1 MYDVIVVFTG
11 PSSLSIPAEAL
22 KFINTSLFWLLISIF
37 LPPCLLWFPQFAF
50 QASGF
55 AGYQLAADHG
65 CLFAGGFCVYCK
77 VSGSFCMF
85 AGIKLFFFH
94 FFFLSFPFRISNSF
108 LPVVPCFGYD
118 RLFPDNYIYTASSP
132 RVPGRYK
139 FCNL

>member
-11 PSSLSIPAEAL
+11 PSSISIPAEAL

-65 CLFAGGFCVYCK
+65 CLFAGGFYMYSK
-77 VSGSFCMF
+77 VSGSFCVF
-85 AGIKLFFFH
+85 TGIKLFFFH
-94 FFFLSFPFRISNSF
+94 FFFLSFPFRISNRF
-108 LPVVPCFGYD
+108 LPVVPCSGYD
-118 RLFPDNYIYTASSP
+118 RSLSNSHIRTAGLCC
-132 RVPGRYK
+132 VPGRYK